1 MRDDAPMDVAA
12 ARSVLGVNHGA
23 EWPEVRAMYLRLI
36 RRHHPDVAV
45 DLADAGIRTLRTA
58 QITEAFAIL
67 VAAQPRVSVR
77 APGRGGSPRP
87 DATPD
92 AGPNAGP
99 NRGPETDQSDDGT
112 DGTAATGS
120 PGGAVFRHPA
130 VGADDTRTV
139 VLDAAPVD
147 AFLALHEAFSVLGTV
162 SYLDRFSLV
171 LEAIVVPQPGRA
183 TSLLAWLETEAMG
196 DRSVTTVII
205 CVESLGGHPP
215 ADLDALVDRIA
226 ELLASPRP
234 PVGSA

>member
-12 ARSVLGVNHGA
+12 ARTVLGVNHGA

-67 VAAQPRVSVR
+67 VAAEPRESVR
-77 APGRGGSPRP
+77 APGRDGSPRP
-87 DATPD
+87 DAK
-92 AGPNAGP
+92 
-99 NRGPETDQSDDGT
+99 
-112 DGTAATGS
+112 TAADAEAASATDS

-139 VLDAAPVD
+139 LLDAAPLD
-147 AFLALHEAFSVLGTV
+147 AFLALHEVFSILGTV

-171 LEAIVVPQPGRA
+171 LETIVVPMPGRA
-183 TSLLAWLETEAMG
+183 TSLLAWLETEALG

-215 ADLDALVDRIA
+215 ADLDVLVDRIA

-234 PVGSA
+234 PAGSA